1 MIDGYKCMDCVH
13 HGGPRDKCC
22 CPLPC
27 RNNDKFRAKVE
38 KPVKQTFELPQNPT
52 PLQLNQALATCSNN
66 IARLSD
72 LCAQYKADV
81 AIKQTALKRAMARAL
96 VKHSGA
102 KSATLAKALAETDG
116 DVEAAQD
123 AVDQANAL
131 YLVAQG
137 EMDGYEAQF
146 IAIRKIVNIRQLE
159 MQTMGS

>member
-1 MIDGYKCMDCVH
+1 MNKEFQI
-13 HGGPRDKCC
+13 
-22 CPLPC
+22 
-27 RNNDKFRAKVE
+27 
-38 KPVKQTFELPQNPT
+38 PQNPT
-52 PLQLNQALATCSNN
+52 PLELNRSLAMCSNN

-137 EMDGYEAQF
+137 EMDGWDSQF
-146 IAIRKIVNIRQLE
+146 IALRKIVEVRKMEVHGGI
-159 MQTMGS
+159 G